1 MTLRRVLVMLPLL
14 VALAVAGAVTVVTS
28 ADAPAANTLAFDFDG
43 TDRSV
48 PIEPILLRR
57 RTITPEFD
65 PPLDLRAGRVVI
77 ARGPVACDP
86 GEVYFIDLVL
96 TQDGSEAVGRTAGRC
111 TGEAQQWTVYA
122 VVRGPETFT
131 EGPAHAC
138 AVATTRRVG
147 ITDRFEWCADP
158 VLAAV

>member
-1 MTLRRVLVMLPLL
+1 MTLRRLLVMWPLL
-14 VALAVAGAVTVVTS
+14 VALSVAGAVTVVTS
-28 ADAPAANTLAFDFDG
+28 ADGPPGTTLILDLGG

-86 GEVYFIDLVL
+86 GEIYFIDLVL
-96 TQDGSEAVGRTAGRC
+96 TQGSSRAVGRTAGSC
-111 TGEAQQWTVYA
+111 TGDAQQWTVYA
-122 VVRGPETFT
+122 VVRGPGTFT
-131 EGPAHAC
+131 EGPARAC
-138 AVATTRRVG
+138 AVATTRRLG

>member
-1 MTLRRVLVMLPLL
+1 MTRRVLVMMPLL
-14 VALAVAGAVTVVTS
+14 VALSVAGAITVVTP
-28 ADAPAANTLAFDFDG
+28 ADGPREPTLAFELDG
-43 TDRSV
+43 QGRSV
-48 PIEPILLRR
+48 PIEPIVIRR

-77 ARGPVACDP
+77 ARGPIACDP

-96 TQDGSEAVGRTAGRC
+96 TQGGSRAAGRTAGRC

-122 VVRGPETFT
+122 AVRGRGTFT

-158 VLAAV
+158 VLAV